1 MMSQILEYYNKGLE
15 LIPVAYRV
23 PIAIIILIVL
33 VFSLINFLRKNLIWI
48 VLFILLL
55 PAAWPALKQIGGSLW
70 VLIQK
75 IPK

>member
-1 MMSQILEYYNKGLE
+1 MTQILDYYNKALE

-55 PAAWPALKQIGGSLW
+55 PAAWPALRQVGGSLW
-70 VLIQK
+70 TLIQK